1 MTVID
6 GSVALV
12 TGGQRG
18 IGKAYVEELLARGAK
33 FRGPLRGWRDYLGA
47 WMLAALS

>member
-18 IGKAYVEELLARGAK
+18 IGKAYVEELLAGRAESPAGRRSRCQVAVLVAV
-33 FRGPLRGWRDYLGA
+33 RRA
-47 WMLAALS
+47 